1 MKLSNN
7 FDKLSTPLMV
17 CSSDWKI
24 VYKNRSCKK
33 YMPVPKCSYYI
44 SKYFLDGDSVVF
56 PSKNGAVCRIAVD
69 VKGSYKSAI
78 CFEYFG
84 YAVIL
89 FSVLLDYDV
98 FSYDRSV
105 LTSVDSADVLRS
117 MISALGDENIQNE
130 DRYHRM
136 EGVKRYVY
144 SSLENGLACS
154 LLCWGEKP
162 LYPASKLYKLI
173 KEKIS
178 SIVMKAG
185 YRVQIDIDSL
195 SELGDMF
202 ALNATTS
209 SLVFSNMLLFCLS
222 VSKNKT
228 CFADVTFSGDM
239 IRNKIYFSL
248 KEDAF
253 LSQINSIDDFMYG
266 KPAEYLNILP
276 FECMCKEF
284 GWKVEYKSENDGVF
298 NACLSFDM
306 EAEKIDEFFSEEVL
320 SKSRDYAQ
328 EVSMLIERAFAV
340 I

>member
-1 MKLSNN
+1 MNYSNN

-24 VYKNRSCKK
+24 VYKNRACKK
-33 YMPVPKCSYYI
+33 YLPVPRCSYYI
-44 SKYFLDGDSVVF
+44 SKYFLAGDSVVF
-56 PSKNGAVCRIAVD
+56 PSKNGEICRIAVD

-89 FSVLLDYDV
+89 FSVLLDYEA
-98 FSYDRSV
+98 FNYDRSV
-105 LTSVDSADVLRS
+105 LTSVDSADILRS
-117 MISALGDENIQNE
+117 MISALGDEDIQNE

-136 EGVKRYVY
+136 EGVKSYVY
-144 SSLENGLACS
+144 SSLENGLAYS
-154 LLCWGEKP
+154 LLCSGEKP
-162 LYPASKLYKLI
+162 LYPALKLYKLI

-178 SIVMKAG
+178 SIVMKEG
-185 YRVQIDIDSL
+185 YRVQIDIDGL
-195 SELGDMF
+195 NEFGDMF
-202 ALNATTS
+202 ALNAITS

-222 VSKNKT
+222 VSRNKT
-228 CFADVTFSGDM
+228 CLADVTFSGDM
-239 IRNKIYFSL
+239 VRNKIYFSL
-248 KEDAF
+248 NDDAF
-253 LSQINSIDDFMYG
+253 LGQINSIDDFMYG

-284 GWKVEYKSENDGVF
+284 GWKVEYKTENDGVF

-306 EAEKIDEFFSEEVL
+306 KAEKIDEFSSEEVFARR
-320 SKSRDYAQ
+320 KDYAQ
-328 EVSMLIERAFAV
+328 EISKLIERAFAV